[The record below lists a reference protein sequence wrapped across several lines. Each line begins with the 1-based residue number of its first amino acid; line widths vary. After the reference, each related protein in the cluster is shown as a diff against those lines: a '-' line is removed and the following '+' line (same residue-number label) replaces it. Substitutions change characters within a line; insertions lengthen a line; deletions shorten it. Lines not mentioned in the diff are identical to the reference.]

1 MVRKRAGTLADVRM
15 LHGGIISYHDFITQ
29 SDASYSF
36 AEKRSMAS
44 QVAVSGGLGL
54 QKYRETYTCTWPGTI
69 LGKKSYWSF

>member
-44 QVAVSGGLGL
+44 QVAVSGGLGS
-54 QKYRETYTCTWPGTI
+54 QKYRETYTWPGAI